1 MYALQAPEKVKSLIL
16 TASSGLFESSLGNE
30 YPKKDREYLRVKIL
44 ETFGNKS
51 IVTEDLVS
59 EVETIVNSKSNAIRI
74 VKLAKSA
81 TRQNLLS
88 TLQSIKL
95 PTLLVWGKE
104 DIITPPFVAEKF
116 HQLLSN
122 SELKWIDKCGHA
134 PMMEYPEE
142 FTSATVP
149 FLNKVY
155 KRI

>member
-1 MYALQAPEKVKSLIL
+1 ME
-16 TASSGLFESSLGNE
+16 
-30 YPKKDREYLRVKIL
+30 R
-44 ETFGNKS
+44 
-51 IVTEDLVS
+51 
-59 EVETIVNSKSNAIRI
+59 IVNSKSNAIRI

-155 KRI
+155 SLTL